1 MKKKTGRWLILLL
14 SIGLIAA
21 ATAYALSTNNTRWKV
36 NGAALTSGETHS
48 VTSSAF
54 STQTLRSSGVE
65 IQCTGVAGS
74 ALALTGSNSP
84 NPGGAEGKLKY
95 SGCTVP
101 SFEKCKINGSRP
113 GSFETKNLGIELVY
127 LTKAGAEKEEIANGI
142 SAMLVKPKE
151 GTTLAEMSL
160 SPAEECPTGGTVMIT
175 GKTGKTGIIFNAL
188 AATADEELE
197 VHEIEAPPSSLKTYF
212 TNNGSG
218 TTEEHGGIGIE
229 ANGGAAT
236 YQGRIRVNAGTG
248 SKYNMII
255 P

>member
-36 NGAALTSGETHS
+36 NGAALGSGETRS

-54 STQTLRSSGVE
+54 STQVLKSSGIE
-65 IQCTGVAGS
+65 IQCTGVAGTS
-74 ALALTGSNSP
+74 LALTGSNSP

-95 SGCTVP
+95 SSCTVP
-101 SFEKCKINGSRP
+101 GFEKCKINGSRP
-113 GSFETKNLGIELVY
+113 GSFETKALGIELVY
-127 LTKAGAEKEEIANGI
+127 LTKAGAEKEEIANGV

-160 SPAEECPTGGTVMIT
+160 SPGEECPTAGTVMIT

-197 VHEIEAPPSSLKTYF
+197 IHEIEAPAASISVYF
-212 TNNGSG
+212 TNKAG
-218 TTEEHGGIGIE
+218 TTEEHSGEAIE
-229 ANGGAAT
+229 ANGGGAA
-236 YQGRIRVNAGTG
+236 YQGRIRVNVG
-248 SKYNMII
+248 SGNKYNMII